1 MKHTRLGE
9 TIANQPAPGAGL
21 SGGLHVSNS
30 IWLQKCA
37 TTWNETNVEVTR
49 PWSAAVFRLQLV
61 KVDKRK

>member
-21 SGGLHVSNS
+21 SGDYTSRTPYGCR
-30 IWLQKCA
+30 KCA
-37 TTWNETNVEVTR
+37 TWWNEMNVEVTR
-49 PWSAAVFRLQLV
+49 AWSAKVFPLQLV